1 MEISKEKLEKI
12 SGAILTSFIN
22 LHFLEECDR
31 TGLFKQK
38 TKNNLRRTISDLKE
52 IELNYYNKVEKVD
65 DGDLADKLITN
76 KMIFIEWMLKKFN
89 FNDFCKLQEI
99 CLAYELDKDVIC
111 KASETLLEKNGA
123 VKIG

>member
-38 TKNNLRRTISDLKE
+38 IKNNLRRTISDLKDVE
-52 IELNYYNKVEKVD
+52 FNYYSKIEKVD
-65 DGDLADKLITN
+65 EGDLADKLTTN

-99 CLAYELDKDVIC
+99 CLSYEIDSKSIEKV
-111 KASETLLEKNGA
+111 SEKILKQNTKN
-123 VKIG
+123 K

>member
-1 MEISKEKLEKI
+1 M
-12 SGAILTSFIN
+12 
-22 LHFLEECDR
+22 
-31 TGLFKQK
+31 FKQK

-65 DGDLADKLITN
+65 KGDLADKLITN